1 MARKFIKSIKLLLI
15 LLFNPVYSENMSSI
29 QVGHLYHTMQV
40 IDQILCDN
48 EIIYWVDG
56 GALLGLLRHKGFIP
70 WDGDIDLEFKEEDE
84 DKLVALQEVFLKE
97 KLFLMPIDD
106 DHGLYRIWKTFI
118 DFDGRLKSFFIELYL
133 TFQKDKKI
141 YLRYTETTG
150 AYPQSFWYQDEVDNI
165 SKMTFGPI
173 LINVPK
179 NAENYIN
186 RYYGSEAFFK
196 ADKFPDMKEF
206 LPANYIWP
214 E

>member
-1 MARKFIKSIKLLLI
+1 MARKFIKLIKLLLI
-15 LLFNPVYSENMSSI
+15 LIFNPIYSENMSPI
-29 QVGHLYHTMQV
+29 QVGYLYHTMQIV
-40 IDQILCDN
+40 DRILSDH

-84 DKLVALQEVFLKE
+84 HKLIALQEIFLKE
-97 KLFLMPIDD
+97 NLFLMPTDD

-118 DFDGRLKSFFIELYL
+118 DFDGRLKSFFIELYP
-133 TFQKDKKI
+133 TFQKDGKI

-150 AYPQSFWYQDEVDNI
+150 AYPQSFWYQNEVSHI
-165 SKMTFGPI
+165 SKMAFGPI

-179 NAENYIN
+179 NPENYIN
-186 RYYGSEAFFK
+186 RYYGSKALFK
-196 ADKFPDMKEF
+196 ADKFPNLKNF